1 MKQQKARQKMDQYVD
16 FASQCLY
23 LMMSLERSGEEPT
36 NRSGIKRIGLSISPM
51 LSKTDRNYEK
61 NGDPGNQRLPVPS
74 ADSVTLPLWTSI
86 IQQLINK
93 TSVLCSD
100 TVNMQ
105 LLKRRHSDA

>member
-1 MKQQKARQKMDQYVD
+1 MKQEKARQKMDQYVD
-16 FASQCLY
+16 FAPQCLY
-23 LMMSLERSGEEPT
+23 LMMTSERSGNEPT

-51 LSKTDRNYEK
+51 FSKTDRNHEK
-61 NGDPGNQRLPVPS
+61 NGDPGSQRLPVPS
-74 ADSVTLPLWTSI
+74 ADSVTPRPWTSI

-93 TSVLCSD
+93 ISVLCSE